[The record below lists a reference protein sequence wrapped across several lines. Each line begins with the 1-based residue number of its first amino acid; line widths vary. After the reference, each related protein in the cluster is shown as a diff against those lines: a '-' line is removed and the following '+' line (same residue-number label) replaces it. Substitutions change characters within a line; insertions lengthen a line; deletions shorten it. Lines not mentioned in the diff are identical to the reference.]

1 MFDSFIFIFLNWFII
16 YIIIQQNQFQALP
29 YYLHFTLRDNYFCEF
44 MFGVIILVLFLF
56 MNWNII
62 SLDGMN
68 YLILGN
74 YFVDFLN
81 LQRRGFF
88 WDRFYFFRRSLTVL
102 ISFNELWDCLAF
114 INCFWACFIK
124 LLYNF
129 LDL

>member
-1 MFDSFIFIFLNWFII
+1 MFYSFIFIFLNWFII

-29 YYLHFTLRDNYFCEF
+29 YYLHFTLTDNYFCEF

-68 YLILGN
+68 YLILGS

-81 LQRRGFF
+81 WQRRGFF

-102 ISFNELWDCLAF
+102 ISFNELGDCLAF